1 MTVIQG
7 NVDLI
12 SETKL
17 DEEQQLYAGY
27 ITESSEQMGVY
38 IKTLIDI
45 SRTVAG
51 YQLQFEKV
59 PMADYMKQME
69 TQINSL
75 CLTKGINLS
84 AEIDTSL
91 GTCNI
96 DKLLLERA
104 VMNVVNNA
112 IDYSPS
118 HGTLYIKASN
128 RGEFLEITIT
138 DEGSGFST
146 EALLHAQEQFF
157 MGNKSRTSRMHF
169 GMGLYITSNIIKQH
183 KGQILLG
190 NSDKTKGA
198 EVLLKIPY

>member
-1 MTVIQG
+1 MKENLKSSLEKQWSAEQLQREQIAALAHDLKTPLTVIQG

-91 GTCNI
+91 GTYWNGP
-96 DKLLLERA
+96 L
-104 VMNVVNNA
+104 
-112 IDYSPS
+112 
-118 HGTLYIKASN
+118 
-128 RGEFLEITIT
+128 
-138 DEGSGFST
+138 
-146 EALLHAQEQFF
+146 
-157 MGNKSRTSRMHF
+157 
-169 GMGLYITSNIIKQH
+169 
-183 KGQILLG
+183 
-190 NSDKTKGA
+190 
-198 EVLLKIPY
+198 